1 MWECDVEGLGAGR
14 AAGQGSNRLYLGVC
28 GFWRSGAQGTPE
40 GGSACM
46 GKLNSRRGLYIGL
59 SVGRAAG
66 WRGGCGI
73 GFFNLFEL
81 QYCGRFSFSSAAPR
95 FILVR
100 LTILVS
106 PKWRH
111 LLLLLHVVKDVFAH
125 GHHLNLGL
133 REASP
138 VPDFLVVQRC
148 YY

>member
-1 MWECDVEGLGAGR
+1 MGVELDF
-14 AAGQGSNRLYLGVC
+14 S
-28 GFWRSGAQGTPE
+28 
-40 GGSACM
+40 
-46 GKLNSRRGLYIGL
+46 I
-59 SVGRAAG
+59 
-66 WRGGCGI
+66 
-73 GFFNLFEL
+73 LFEL

-111 LLLLLHVVKDVFAH
+111 LLLLLHVVKDVFDP